1 VASKKSQLLDY
12 NDMSK
17 HFITK
22 NCVLGVSDERNYGV
36 LFNKKIP
43 VFQKVVSLGSTVETL
58 FQNKIFRRENKN
70 GRIKGTKD
78 TMEHICYPL
87 MTL

>member
-1 VASKKSQLLDY
+1 
-12 NDMSK
+12 MSK